1 MLDRLIKFLKSELGI
16 SADAIAL
23 ARKSQTLEPNILP
36 IILWQYGLLNLE
48 QLNRVFDWLEKI

>member
-1 MLDRLIKFLKSELGI
+1 MLDKLIKFLKSELGI

-23 ARKSQTLEPNILP
+23 AHKSQTLEPNILP

-48 QLNRVFDWLEKI
+48 QLNQVFDWLEKI